1 LKQQNWTFTYIGAD
15 HDVEA
20 MASKMNIFNTMSFDK
35 NDRDIKKM
43 FIKESE
49 SRVKYSLGIRNGDL
63 DKNDFYSK
71 IVNEEV
77 KKESFWKKLFS

>member
-1 LKQQNWTFTYIGAD
+1 
-15 HDVEA
+15 
-20 MASKMNIFNTMSFDK
+20 MSFDK

-77 KKESFWKKLFS
+77 KKESFWKKLFSWTVNK